1 MATVKLV
8 NNPVFA
14 VNKFGEVVGGS
25 HHGPQITIECKSMV
39 IGKIDNNG
47 YTVKE
52 IVDILAAKFD
62 VEIIYLRSIE
72 SCFDGYKVSFG
83 YNHDF

>member
-14 VNKFGEVVGGS
+14 VNKFGDVVGGS
-25 HHGPQITIECKSMV
+25 HHGPKITIECKSIMV
-39 IGKIDNNG
+39 EKGNDRG

-72 SCFDGYKVSFG
+72 SSFDSYKVSFG
-83 YNHDF
+83 YHHVF

>member
-1 MATVKLV
+1 MAIIKLV
-8 NNPVFA
+8 NYPVFA
-14 VNKFGEVVGGS
+14 VNEFGEVVGGS
-25 HHGPQITIECKSMV
+25 YRGPQIIIECQSMV

-72 SCFDGYKVSFG
+72 SSFDGYKVSFG
-83 YNHDF
+83 YHHDF